1 MTNLEIARAYVTAV
15 QQGDQA
21 ALGELLSPGI
31 IWHQPGNNRF
41 SGTHTGIAAVGGL
54 LGRMMEV
61 SKGSFAIT
69 AANRFMANG
78 DLVAV
83 EIEFSGERDGVK
95 LSQAGIDLLR
105 FSEGRIVVMWLFSS
119 DPAEEDSFWVR

>member
-78 DLVAV
+78 DLVAM
-83 EIEFSGERDGVK
+83 EIEFSGERDGVT
-95 LSQAGIDLLR
+95 LSQPGIDLLR
-105 FSEGRIVVMWLFSS
+105 LSEGRIVEVWLFSS
-119 DPAEEDSFWVR
+119 DPAEEDSFWG

>member
-1 MTNLEIARAYVTAV
+1 M
-15 QQGDQA
+15 
-21 ALGELLSPGI
+21 LSPAA

-54 LGRMMEV
+54 LGQMTEV
-61 SKGSFAIT
+61 SKRSFAIA

-95 LSQAGIDLLR
+95 LSRAGIDLLR

>member
-78 DLVAV
+78 DLVAM
-83 EIEFSGERDGVK
+83 EIEFSGERDGVT
-95 LSQAGIDLLR
+95 LSQPGIDLLR

>member
-78 DLVAV
+78 DLVAM
-83 EIEFSGERDGVK
+83 EIEFSGERDGVT
-95 LSQAGIDLLR
+95 LSQPGIDLLR
-105 FSEGRIVVMWLFSS
+105 FSEGRIVEVWLFSS
-119 DPAEEDSFWVR
+119 DPAEEDSFWG

>member
-78 DLVAV
+78 DLVAM
-83 EIEFSGERDGVK
+83 EIEFSGERDGVT
-95 LSQAGIDLLR
+95 LSQPGIDLLR
-105 FSEGRIVVMWLFSS
+105 FSEGRIVEVWLFSS
-119 DPAEEDSFWVR
+119 DPAEEDSFWC

>member
-21 ALGELLSPGI
+21 TLGELLSPGI

-78 DLVAV
+78 DLVAM
-83 EIEFSGERDGVK
+83 EIEFSGERDGVT
-95 LSQAGIDLLR
+95 LSQPGIDLLR
-105 FSEGRIVVMWLFSS
+105 FSEGRIVEVWLFSS
-119 DPAEEDSFWVR
+119 DPAEEDSFWG